1 MLFALLVV
9 AIGTA
14 TFKESFQERGMNRLG
29 RNAEGAQQ
37 MSLALAQG
45 QSGKVFKLILTHYM
59 SKISRSG
66 IDASKNENA
75 PEQENAAPMSKPLEA
90 RRSELSVNQLSE
102 IAAGGN
108 VGARLNHDWDVGRA
122 GDIEPEAVLPHPKA
136 RIASL
141 GLRVPEHDRATV
153 VGG

>member
-1 MLFALLVV
+1 MLFALLAV

-102 IAAGGN
+102 IAGKA
-108 VGARLNHDWDVGRA
+108 
-122 GDIEPEAVLPHPKA
+122 HPGYGQ
-136 RIASL
+136 RN
-141 GLRVPEHDRATV
+141 EQ
-153 VGG
+153 